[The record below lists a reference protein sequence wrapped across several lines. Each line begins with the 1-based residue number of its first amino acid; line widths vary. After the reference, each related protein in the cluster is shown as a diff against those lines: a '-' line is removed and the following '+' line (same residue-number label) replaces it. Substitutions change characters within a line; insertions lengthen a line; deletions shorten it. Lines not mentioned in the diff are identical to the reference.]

1 VQSASRAGRPQRPVD
16 PGAGPGQQLALA
28 LRRLREDSGN
38 PTYRAMAERAHY
50 SASALA
56 RAASGAA
63 FPSRDLV
70 RAYVR
75 SCGGDQAEWDQ
86 RWAAAA
92 ARAGHDDEPGHAPRQ
107 GPQGREPHEG
117 KPRRRPRRLAIAAA
131 AAVVVSAL
139 TAGILLLT
147 GQRHPVPRPP
157 ASVASTSAAAGNSQ
171 PAGPEAAVPERRNGL
186 LVLAPGQVA
195 DLDTPASRAPAWGIV
210 NEPGSA
216 SDDIWFSITDYGLHG
231 NQNANIAVLPAG
243 SAASHS
249 ACALEQ
255 DYGVTLDAPR
265 IRPGQLVCDITSDNR
280 VALLRITDVRH
291 AANGTPDQV
300 TFDVTVWVPPHK
312 T

>member
-1 VQSASRAGRPQRPVD
+1 MQSASRAGRPQRPVD

-56 RAASGAA
+56 RAASGTA
-63 FPSRDLV
+63 FPGRDLV
-70 RAYVR
+70 LAYAR
-75 SCGGDQAEWDQ
+75 SCGGDEAEWGQ

-92 ARAGHDDEPGHAPRQ
+92 AQAGLDGEPEHAHRQ
-107 GPQGREPHEG
+107 DQQAPEPHVG
-117 KPRRRPRRLAIAAA
+117 TRRRRPRRLAIAAA
-131 AAVVVSAL
+131 AAAAMAVL
-139 TAGILLLT
+139 TAGIFLMPA
-147 GQRHPVPRPP
+147 QRHPAPRPP
-157 ASVASTSAAAGNSQ
+157 ATLPSASATAGNSQ
-171 PAGPEAAVPERRNGL
+171 PADLVPERRHGL

-195 DLDTPASRAPAWGIV
+195 DLDTPASRAPGWGIADA
-210 NEPGSA
+210 PGSA
-216 SDDIWFSITDYGLHG
+216 DDDIWFSSTDHALHG

-243 SAASHS
+243 SAATHS
-249 ACALEQ
+249 DCALEQ
-255 DYGVTLDAPR
+255 DYGVTLDASR

-280 VALLRITDVRH
+280 VALLRVTDVRRT
-291 AANGTPDQV
+291 ANGTPDQV